1 MYRQLHGTQHHGA
14 GVSDIINRSWRI
26 SGGLIRASSVT
37 EIENFEYVF
46 ILGCLGEDFDFLQ
59 PSLEVNRL
67 PLYKI
72 CSTLQ

>member
-1 MYRQLHGTQHHGA
+1 MYRQLHGTQHYGT

-46 ILGCLGEDFDFLQ
+46 ILGRLDEDFDLLQ
-59 PSLEVNRL
+59 PSLEVTRL

>member
-1 MYRQLHGTQHHGA
+1 MYRQLHGTQHH

-46 ILGCLGEDFDFLQ
+46 ILGRLGEDFDFLQ